1 MTLSHP
7 YRRLLLLSMALLLVY
22 IGGSAQGNRRIREH
36 EVQREETVY
45 SIARKY
51 NVPIE
56 KVYELNPWARQ
67 QIKVGDKPIIP
78 SASTAT
84 PQAATL
90 QKVWKHWVESSEAVY
105 G

>member
-1 MTLSHP
+1 MRREIDVYVITKCSVERLS
-7 YRRLLLLSMALLLVY
+7 RAS
-22 IGGSAQGNRRIREH
+22 
-36 EVQREETVY
+36 
-45 SIARKY
+45 RKY
-51 NVPIE
+51 NVPIS
-56 KVYELNPWARQ
+56 KIYEPKPWASQ

-90 QKVWKHWVESSEAVY
+90 QKVWKHWVESREAVY